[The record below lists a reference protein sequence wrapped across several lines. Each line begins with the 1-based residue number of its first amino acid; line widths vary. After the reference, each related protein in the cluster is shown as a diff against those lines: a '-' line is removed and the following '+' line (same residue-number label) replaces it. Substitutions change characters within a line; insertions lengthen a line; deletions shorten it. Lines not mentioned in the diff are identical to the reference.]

1 MSKHGIKELFKRFSG
16 NPVITVQDIPY
27 SVNSVFNAGATKFG
41 DETLLLMRVEDRRGL
56 SHLTV
61 ARSSDGFT
69 NWKIDEKP
77 TLSPDPEQYPE
88 EIWGIE
94 DPRITY
100 LDEQQKWAV
109 TYTSYSRFGPLVSL
123 ALTSNFKEFRRYGSI
138 LPPENKDAAIFPMA
152 FNGRWAMI
160 HRPVSIYDKERAH
173 MWLSFSLDIRHW
185 GNHKILMTAREG
197 GWWDANKIGLSSP
210 PLKTES
216 GWLVLYHGVRK
227 TVSGSIYRLG
237 LALLDL
243 DEPCNVLKRSD
254 EWVFA
259 PEEPYEKTGDVD
271 DIVFPC
277 GWIADGDAIKIYY
290 GGADKCIAV
299 AEAKQS
305 DLLDWLSRHNSL

>member
-1 MSKHGIKELFKRFSG
+1 MSKHRIRELFKRFSG

-61 ARSSDGFT
+61 ARSGDGFT
-69 NWKIDEKP
+69 NWKIDKKP

-160 HRPVSIYDKERAH
+160 HRPVTVYDKGRAH

-197 GWWDANKIGLSSP
+197 GWWDANKIGLSTP

-243 DEPCNVLKRSD
+243 YEPCKVLKRSD

-271 DIVFPC
+271 DVVFPC
-277 GWIADGDAIKIYY
+277 GWIADDDAIKIYY

-299 AEAKQS
+299 AEARQS